1 MEKDKIYQGDCLER
15 LKLLPD
21 ECVDCCITS
30 PPYFGLR
37 DYGTAEWI
45 GGNPQCSHSGQ
56 PMRTRAKINQN
67 CNTGNDEKNA
77 TVYEPFGKVCGICGA
92 VRVDKQI
99 GLEETPQAYIERLTT
114 VFREI
119 RRVLKPRGTL
129 WIIIGDSY
137 AGSGKGAWK
146 KKITQKEVYI
156 PTPGDSVSRMPNKW
170 TNIRPKNL
178 IGIPWTLAFA
188 LREDGWFLRQDIVWN
203 KKNPMPESV
212 TDRCTKSHEYIFLL
226 SKSAKYY
233 YDYISIRQPSKIK
246 ENRPSGIVRNREY
259 KYNSKPN
266 LNPRAYLMNNLPNPT
281 KAKRNDTYQKTISDS
296 MVNKRDVWTVAT
308 RPFREAHFA
317 VFPEA
322 LITDCVKA
330 GCPEGGIVLDPF
342 MGAGTTGL
350 VAKKQGRHYIGIELN
365 IQYVELANKRV
376 K

>member
-1 MEKDKIYQGDCLER
+1 MEKDKIFQGDCLER

-21 ECVDCCITS
+21 ECIDCCITS

-45 GGNPQCSHSGQ
+45 GGDSQCSHSGQ
-56 PMRTRAKINQN
+56 PMRARANINQN

-114 VFREI
+114 VFREV

-146 KKITQKEVYI
+146 KKIAQKEVYI
-156 PTPGDSVSRMPNKW
+156 PTPGDSVSRMLNKW

-203 KKNPMPESV
+203 KKNPKPESV

-246 ENRPSGIVRNREY
+246 ENRLSGIVFRGT
-259 KYNSKPN
+259 S
-266 LNPRAYLMNNLPNPT
+266 L
-281 KAKRNDTYQKTISDS
+281 
-296 MVNKRDVWTVAT
+296 VNKRDVWTVAT

-365 IQYVELANKRV
+365 TQYVELANKRI
-376 K
+376 KECLI